1 MTTQL
6 CQPLGGSPLDG
17 NMSQKELAWLEPHI
31 DPLALEAVR
40 RFLDGESAG
49 PLDARMPAPEVIAAR
64 ARARGD
70 RGAAVDLAIVAIRVV
85 TGIAWWQIGG
95 RFALAN
101 TAAPVGAIAT
111 WAAPARR
118 RFEKLVDVG
127 VKANMLAPTNERGLT
142 FGMIAQ
148 RLHAPAEATPR
159 CPDITEAGPRAAATA
174 SPRSHARR
182 TSGPPAATTNV
193 SRQPVSF
200 TLPRHVEL
208 PRASGELAGMR
219 GEVRGSTLIVQ
230 PTPGTCHIEQ
240 VLARI
245 LIDVLENDVPSWLRP
260 FQFAR
265 SDVAEAGGILKV
277 TGPTISTPNWT
288 DTYYFSADLAHRLF
302 FERRW
307 AAGLPC
313 VWILA
318 NAGTG
323 DLLQRGTQ
331 RRDSPNRTNLA
342 KAINLTRRWEQMA
355 DPWRGVGAAAIV
367 NLFTVRTHDVASL
380 SAASRGRNHPRA
392 DDVLERSFRRAGP
405 VVAAWGSSVVRDDVA
420 RPSEVLDLARTAG
433 STVHGMYSTYGGR
446 RVRWLSNGQPRYT
459 MHLSADAEPVPL
471 EELLADNRT
480 PLP

>member
-1 MTTQL
+1 MTV
-6 CQPLGGSPLDG
+6 QPHPHTGAVQERKLNITD
-17 NMSQKELAWLEPHI
+17 LAWLESYV
-31 DPLALEAVR
+31 DPLAVEAVR
-40 RFLDGESAG
+40 RYLSGESAG
-49 PLDARMPAPEVIAAR
+49 PLDGRMPAPDVVAAR

-70 RGAAVDLAIVAIRVV
+70 RDAAVNLAIVAIRVV

-95 RFALAN
+95 RLDLAN
-101 TAAPVGAIAT
+101 TTAPVGAIAT
-111 WAAPARR
+111 WAAPVRR

-127 VKANMLAPTNERGLT
+127 VKANTLAPTNERGLT
-142 FGMIAQ
+142 FGMVAQ
-148 RLHAPAEATPR
+148 RLHAPAEAVPAY
-159 CPDITEAGPRAAATA
+159 PNVAEARPRAAATT
-174 SPRSHARR
+174 SPPSHARR
-182 TSGPPAATTNV
+182 TNGPPAATAKV

-200 TLPRHVEL
+200 SLPRHVEL
-208 PRASGELAGMR
+208 PHASGELAGMR

-230 PTPGTCHIEQ
+230 PSPGTRHLEQ
-240 VLARI
+240 VLARV
-245 LIDVLENDVPSWLRP
+245 LIDVLESDVPDWLRP
-260 FQFAR
+260 FQVAR

-277 TGPTISTPNWT
+277 TGPTISTPEWT
-288 DTYYFSADLAHRLF
+288 DTYYFSADLAHRLY

-323 DLLQRGTQ
+323 DLLQRGAQ

-342 KAINLTRRWEQMA
+342 KAINLTRRWGQMA
-355 DPWRGVGAAAIV
+355 DPWRGLGSVVIV

-392 DDVLERSFRRAGP
+392 DDVLEWSFRRAGP
-405 VVAAWGSSVVRDDVA
+405 AVAAWGSSAVRDDVA
-420 RPSEVLDLARTAG
+420 RPIEVLDLARTTG

-459 MHLSADAEPVPL
+459 MHVSSDAEPVPL